1 MPSVEREIAEAA
13 VHGGNIAAARKR
25 FPDAPEPWIDL
36 STGISPF
43 PYPHSPIAA
52 TAFERLP
59 EPEDEATLRLAAA
72 RAYGAGSAD
81 NLVAAPGTQIL
92 LPHLFRLRP
101 PGKAAVL
108 GLTYAE
114 HARCAAMCGHECVE
128 VDDSAALAAAD
139 IAVVV
144 NPNNPDGRV
153 LGRAE
158 LLAIAGELK
167 ARGGL
172 LIVDEAFMEVGPEA
186 TSLGCTVD
194 ELPVVVLR
202 SFGKFHGLAGV
213 RLGFAIAGVQAAGKL
228 RRELGPWAVSGPA
241 IAVGMQ
247 ALTDDDWRNAQRV
260 RLAEDMVRL
269 REMLCGTGAQLVGGT
284 SLFQLISHP
293 QAPVLFETLGRHGIL
308 VRPFDRDQ
316 QLLRFGLPD
325 NEVSWSRLEEALS
338 VFRGSPE
345 R

>member
-1 MPSVEREIAEAA
+1 MPPVEDRTAEAA

-36 STGISPF
+36 STGISPI

-59 EPEDEATLRLAAA
+59 EPADEVKLRQAAA

-101 PGKAAVL
+101 EGKVAVL
-108 GLTYAE
+108 GPTYAE
-114 HARCAAMCGHECVE
+114 HARCAALCSHDCVE
-128 VDDSAALAAAD
+128 SDDPTALEGAD
-139 IAVVV
+139 ITVVV

-158 LLAIAGELK
+158 LAAIAGRLA

-172 LIVDEAFMEVGPEA
+172 LIVDEAFMDVGPEA
-186 TSLGCTVD
+186 TSLAGTVD
-194 ELPVVVLR
+194 DLPVVVLR

-213 RLGFAIAGVQAAGKL
+213 RLGFAIAGVQAARKL
-228 RRELGPWAVSGPA
+228 RQELGPWAVSGPA

-247 ALTDDDWRNAQRV
+247 ALADDGWRNAHRR
-260 RLAEDMVRL
+260 RLADASVRL
-269 REMLCGTGAQLVGGT
+269 RRVLSGTGAQLVGGT
-284 SLFQLISHP
+284 SLFQLIAHP
-293 QAPVLFETLGRHGIL
+293 RAPDLFETLGKHGIL

-316 QLLRFGLPD
+316 QLLRFGLPG
-325 NEVSWSRLEEALS
+325 NEVSWSRLEKALS
-338 VFRGSPE
+338 KFRGSLE